1 MKISI
6 VWITL
11 LMFIYNALFAY
22 MIIQFTGG
30 QIRLLLLAFVALD
43 YIMIFYL
50 VLGIAKELLSL
61 ELSKLKSRKPG
72 VSGRK

>member
-43 YIMIFYL
+43 YMLIFYL
-50 VLGIAKELLSL
+50 VLGVARSILSAQKMS
-61 ELSKLKSRKPG
+61 SKPML
-72 VSGRK
+72 